1 MKLDK
6 FDIAILEALQ
16 KDARLSLQ
24 ELGKL
29 VGLTS
34 SPCWNR
40 IRLME
45 KAGVIEG
52 YSVRVNPEMLGL
64 TEYVI
69 LHLTLDNHSDEA
81 LFEFGQG
88 LEAIP
93 EVLEAYLV
101 SGDYDYYIRVAVEGT
116 RGYERF
122 LRERLYK
129 IPGIRHSKSSF
140 VLRRL
145 KQSQIPLRLSEFSG
159 G

>member
-69 LHLTLDNHSDEA
+69 LHVTLDNHSDEA
-81 LFEFGQG
+81 LFELGRG
-88 LEAIP
+88 LRQFPKCSRPTWSRATTTITSALRSKARA
-93 EVLEAYLV
+93 VTSASCV
-101 SGDYDYYIRVAVEGT
+101 SGCTRYRVSGT
-116 RGYERF
+116 ANRA
-122 LRERLYK
+122 LC
-129 IPGIRHSKSSF
+129 
-140 VLRRL
+140 
-145 KQSQIPLRLSEFSG
+145 
-159 G
+159 